1 MHFGVGNKEF
11 FLNPLENSFLDVIVI
26 VGKVSSNFEILRLKI
41 IEFFHASPA
50 EEEVILLIFVLLL
63 VRMINL
69 AESVSSSDVMIVA
82 VHFGIYLVFHR
93 SLLVKRDIL
102 EIDLIVDWIDLVH
115 NFDFFIFQTVVQI
128 LLWVCDVVFW
138 LVENLLLFRVR
149 LRMRLFFLHLS
160 KNYKSYTTNNF

>member
-11 FLNPLENSFLDVIVI
+11 FLNALENSFLDVIVI

-69 AESVSSSDVMIVA
+69 AESVSSSDVMIVT
-82 VHFGIYLVFHR
+82 VHFGIDLVFHR
-93 SLLVKRDIL
+93 SLLVKRDVL
-102 EIDLIVDWIDLVH
+102 EIDLIVDGIDLVH
-115 NFDFFIFQTVVQI
+115 NLDFFIFQTVVQI

>member
-1 MHFGVGNKEF
+1 
-11 FLNPLENSFLDVIVI
+11 
-26 VGKVSSNFEILRLKI
+26 
-41 IEFFHASPA
+41 
-50 EEEVILLIFVLLL
+50 LIFVLLL

-138 LVENLLLFRVR
+138 LVENLLFFRVR

-160 KNYKSYTTNNF
+160 KNYKSYTTINF